1 MPRGKGPGGPR
12 QGTPGK
18 GYTNRTDLQT
28 NMDMGKNTAASGGM
42 VAPEPVA
49 QLGQPQSL
57 GMPAVGADEV
67 PNLSDPTQ
75 RPNESVMA
83 GVPIGAGP
91 GSEVLGPMPPNP
103 ADPVRQIIEA
113 LMLTHSNPDL
123 QRAAALLDAEG
134 R

>member
-103 ADPVRQIIEA
+103 MDPTRQVIQA
-113 LMLTHSNPDL
+113 LMAISPSPDL
-123 QRAAALLDAEG
+123 ARILNRLDFEG

>member
-57 GMPAVGADEV
+57 GMPSVGADEI
-67 PNLSDPTQ
+67 PNLSDPTR
-75 RPNESVMA
+75 RPGEPVMA
-83 GVPIGAGP
+83 GLDMGAGP
-91 GSEVLGPMPPNP
+91 GSGMVAPLPPP
-103 ADPVRQIIEA
+103 VMDPTRQIVAA
-113 LMLTHSNPDL
+113 LMDLSPSPDL
-123 QRAAALLDAEG
+123 ARILNRLDFEG